1 MRTRFEAETAVRP
14 VGDGLWEA
22 GFTREWRIVRGPNGG
37 TVAAPLLRAMAAAV
51 NDEERS
57 PRSFTIHYA
66 RPPAEGPV
74 MIRTTVERTGRRLS
88 TASARM
94 TQDDKLIALAL
105 AAFSPPWE
113 GIEFQELEMP
123 EVPAPEDIEPR
134 PDRGEM
140 PFLLNFDFRW
150 ALGVQELA
158 SGGRAESGAWMRL
171 REPQV
176 VDPVV
181 ALQLTD
187 AWVPAIFAKVI
198 PPSGG
203 VPTIDLTV
211 HFRASLPP
219 PGARPDDWVLG
230 VFRTSTA
237 HEGFLEEDGELWSRD
252 GRLLAQSRQLAIL
265 L

>member
-1 MRTRFEAETAVRP
+1 MTTRFDAETAVRP
-14 VGDGLWEA
+14 TRDGLWEA
-22 GFTREWRIVRGPNGG
+22 GFTRDWWIVRGPNGG
-37 TVAAPLLRAMAAAV
+37 TVAAPLLRAMAGAV
-51 NDEERS
+51 DDDARS

-66 RPPAEGPV
+66 RPPASGPV
-74 MIRTTVERTGRRLS
+74 TIRCAVERTGRRLS
-88 TASARM
+88 TVSARM
-94 TQDDKLIALAL
+94 TQDDRLIALAL
-105 AAFSPPWE
+105 GAFSPPWE
-113 GIEFQELEMP
+113 GIEFQDLQMP
-123 EVPAPEDIEPR
+123 DVPSPEDIDPR

-171 REPQV
+171 REPQL
-176 VDPVV
+176 VDPIV
-181 ALQLTD
+181 ALQLAD
-187 AWVPAIFAKVI
+187 AWIPAIFAKVI

-211 HFRASLPP
+211 HFRASLPLP
-219 PGARPDDWVLG
+219 DARADDWVLG
-230 VFRTSTA
+230 VFRTTTA
-237 HEGFLEEDGELWSRD
+237 QEGFLEEDGELWSRD